1 MTDSVRTLENEK
13 RETAIAALLTEKS
26 IRDAA
31 AVVGVSDRTLRRW
44 MADDKDFRDQYRE
57 ARLQVVEHAITRLQK
72 ACDTAVKTLEDVMQD
87 SDAAASARV
96 AASRAV
102 LDTSIAGLER
112 DRIEQRLDEIEER
125 LDGGI
130 R

>member
-1 MTDSVRTLENEK
+1 MTESVRTLENEK

-57 ARLQVVEHAITRLQK
+57 ARLQVVEHAVTRLQK
-72 ACDTAVKTLEDVMQD
+72 ACDTAVQTLEEVMKD
-87 SDAAASARV
+87 GSAAASARV

-112 DRIEQRLDEIEER
+112 DRIEERLDEIEQR
-125 LDGGI
+125 LDGGM